1 MTRIANGCRLRRH
14 TRQLEEHTVH
24 SRQRIV
30 IIGGGI
36 SGLTSAYYLH
46 HRRGDGVRLTLVEGS
61 PRLGGKIATVP
72 LGSHSVDVGPDA
84 LMVHSPTVA
93 TLIDDLGLRDLFVA
107 PNASGARIWSRGKLR
122 SLPAGTLFGVPDRLL
137 PLLRSGLLSPAGV
150 ARAALDIVLPRR
162 RRPQPSDPTIAELV
176 RPRMGAEVF
185 DRLVDPLLGGVH
197 AGRADELSALS
208 TAPDIAGLARNN
220 RSLYLGLGKRRRAAP
235 PRTGGA
241 PLVTLQGG
249 LTTLIDALAARL
261 AGEDI
266 RLGSAASLITRTE
279 TGYMVHLADGTSIE
293 ADAVVLATSAAVTA
307 RLLRAE
313 SPALATALAD
323 LPFVDVATVCLAY
336 PRTAVPGDL
345 GGTGFLVPPVEGRLV
360 VGCTWSSAKW
370 PHLADD
376 GLVLI
381 RCMVGRRGD
390 NRWLGLDDDTLV
402 GLVHGELVEAMG
414 LTEPPIER
422 HIERWPQG
430 MPQYVVGH
438 QARLDAATTAL
449 LALPGIHLTGS
460 SYRGIGLASCIVDAE
475 RTVDSLAHLIGD
487 RPLTEVAS

>member
-1 MTRIANGCRLRRH
+1 M
-14 TRQLEEHTVH
+14 H

-36 SGLTSAYYLH
+36 SGLTSAHYLH
-46 HRRGDGVRLTLVEGS
+46 RRLADEVQITLVEGS
-61 PRLGGKIATVP
+61 PRLGGKIASVP
-72 LGSHSVDVGPDA
+72 FGGHSVDVGPDA
-84 LMVHSPTVA
+84 LMVRSPAVA
-93 TLIDDLGLRDLFVA
+93 TLIEDLGLGDLVVA

-122 SLPAGTLFGVPDRLL
+122 RLPAGTLFGVPDRLL

-162 RRPQPSDPTIAELV
+162 RRPQPADPTIAELV

-208 TAPDIAGLARNN
+208 TAPDMASLARDN
-220 RSLYLGLGKRRRAAP
+220 RSLYLALGKRRRSAP
-235 PRTGGA
+235 PQTAGS
-241 PLVTLQGG
+241 PLVTLRGG
-249 LTTLIDALAARL
+249 LATLIDALAARL
-261 AGEDI
+261 AGDDI
-266 RLGSAASLITRTE
+266 RLGSPASLITRTE
-279 TGYMVHLADGTSIE
+279 SGYTVLLADGTSIE
-293 ADAVVLATSAAVTA
+293 ADAVVLATSAAVA
-307 RLLRAE
+307 VGLLGAE
-313 SPALATALAD
+313 SPALAVSLAEI
-323 LPFVDVATVCLAY
+323 PYVDVATVCLAY
-336 PRTAVPGDL
+336 PSAAVPTDL
-345 GGTGFLVPPVEGRLV
+345 DGTGFLVPPIEGRLV

-376 GLVLI
+376 DLVLI

-390 NRWLGLDDDTLV
+390 ARWLDLDDDTLV
-402 GLVHGELVEAMG
+402 GRVHGELVEAMG
-414 LTEPPIER
+414 LTQEPIDR

-438 QARLDAATTAL
+438 QARLDAAATAL

-460 SYRGIGLASCIVDAE
+460 SYRGVGLASCIVDAE
-475 RTVDSLAHLIGD
+475 RTADAIAALTAD
-487 RPLTEVAS
+487 RSVTEVAS